1 MAGTTKSWND
11 DCGMANK
18 LEIGEFRSMLHW
30 LALNWITVCI
40 KLNLLLMNE
49 LSLVFSFIPAI
60 SFVRDNLKCEET
72 DNNEHSSHKEE
83 WTNESSKFIKGDSK
97 NGPNNKAN
105 TDTAFYVANN
115 RSLSISIQNRSKRV
129 ASGLDGR

>member
-1 MAGTTKSWND
+1 
-11 DCGMANK
+11 
-18 LEIGEFRSMLHW
+18 
-30 LALNWITVCI
+30 
-40 KLNLLLMNE
+40 MNE

-129 ASGLDGR
+129 ASGLDGRWREALQESRDEGNGQENISVNTSGI